1 MKTKILKLDKDEKE
15 ILESFEKGQ
24 WKTVTKVNNEIKKH
38 ASYAKSTLKKDK
50 RINIRISQIDLERIQ
65 NKAIEEG
72 IPYQTLISSM
82 IHKYTIGRLK
92 EVR

>member
-1 MKTKILKLDKDEKE
+1 MKTKKLKLDKEEKE
-15 ILESFEKGQ
+15 ILESFAKGE
-24 WKTVTKVNNEIKKH
+24 WKTVPRSNNEIKKH

-50 RINIRISQIDLERIQ
+50 RINIRISQIDLDKIQ
-65 NKAIEEG
+65 SKAIEEG

-82 IHKYTIGRLK
+82 IHKYTSGRLK